1 MKSIRYA
8 IYVSMVLHFLRK
20 ILHKEHAAKPVPCHN
35 DLMKPG
41 DPQGEHLKNLLLEG
55 LQHEVQD
62 EIDRQILTE
71 MRHVQKLEDSNIRIY
86 RDTHAEEAGQEVIRI
101 DFAIRPKVAA
111 RYVEFALNDIRTE

>member
-8 IYVSMVLHFLRK
+8 IYVSMVLYFLRK

-55 LQHEVQD
+55 LQHEMQD
-62 EIDRQILTE
+62 EIDRQTLAE
-71 MRHVQKLEDSNIRIY
+71 MMHVQKLENSNIRIY
-86 RDTHAEEAGQEVIRI
+86 RDTYAAEAGQEVIRI

-111 RYVEFALNDIRTE
+111 RYVECTVSNIRSA

>member
-8 IYVSMVLHFLRK
+8 IYVSMILYFLRK

-62 EIDRQILTE
+62 EIDRQILAE

-111 RYVEFALNDIRTE
+111 RYVEVTLNNIRTA